1 MNYYT
6 KVFSLVDGQYFTKEY
21 QKIKSHKNKIRPIQE
36 ETVSKNF
43 KEDRAE
49 ITCIFEETGKTIVID
64 MFTDEETILT
74 YLGKK
79 FLKR

>member
-6 KVFSLVDGQYFTKEY
+6 KVFSMIDGQYFTKEY
-21 QKIKSHKNKIRPIQE
+21 QKIKNHKNKTRPIQE
-36 ETVSKNF
+36 DTIAKNF
-43 KEDRAE
+43 KEDDAE
-49 ITCIFEETGKTIVID
+49 ITCVFEETGKTIVID
-64 MFTDEETILT
+64 MFTDEEIVKT